1 MARNREKKHQ
11 SLVHQ
16 MEMKLKSKMAI
27 DYSKYDDQ
35 RVERALLKEKRK
47 TDSKAIEFL
56 LVQKMKWTLLT
67 KSPFHFKRE
76 TGFEPTPVFQT
87 LIKKGVFSHHLAW
100 NQEWNQSILYPLK
113 GTCIG
118 ADSFLF
124 YLFSRHI
131 IIVL

>member
-56 LVQKMKWTLLT
+56 LVQKMK
-67 KSPFHFKRE
+67 
-76 TGFEPTPVFQT
+76 
-87 LIKKGVFSHHLAW
+87 
-100 NQEWNQSILYPLK
+100 
-113 GTCIG
+113 
-118 ADSFLF
+118 
-124 YLFSRHI
+124 
-131 IIVL
+131 